1 MTRSTVARWENNS
14 RLPDA
19 AMILRLSRCLD
30 TDVNTLLSAVL
41 DSDDAPN
48 VILVDDRKIFLSGA
62 LPILEEVM
70 PNAIITGFT
79 RPSEAIEYARANRIA
94 MAFLDIEMPS
104 KDGLA
109 LAKEIK
115 DIRPMTNIVIITAF
129 PEYALEAYKLYVSD
143 YVLKPVTHVDLKNA
157 LSNLR
162 NPIKEKRKGLYVRC
176 FGNFAVFY
184 DARPLSFGRAKTKE
198 MFAYL
203 IDRKGAE
210 CTNAQLRAVLWGD
223 HVSDDDRQRHY
234 FSQITYELRAKLDEL
249 GLADIYIQSRNSYAI
264 VPDKIPCDYYEAL
277 ESKDFAGFE
286 GEYMAQ
292 YEWAEFRIG
301 NISKR

>member
-1 MTRSTVARWENNS
+1 MDILIVDNEKTALKQVSRVLRSVAS
-14 RLPDA
+14 D
-19 AMILRLSRCLD
+19 AMIKKTSDVDDALRLCRE
-30 TDVNTLLSAVL
+30 TAFDV
-41 DSDDAPN
+41 
-48 VILVDDRKIFLSGA
+48 
-62 LPILEEVM
+62 
-70 PNAIITGFT
+70 
-79 RPSEAIEYARANRIA
+79 
-94 MAFLDIEMPS
+94 AFLDIEMPS
-104 KDGLA
+104 KDGLT

-143 YVLKPVTHVDLKNA
+143 YVLKPVTHEDLKNA

-162 NPIKEKRKGLYVRC
+162 NPIREKRKGLYVRC
-176 FGNFAVFY
+176 FGDFAVFY

-210 CTNAQLRAVLWGD
+210 CTNAQIRAVLWRD
-223 HVSDDDRQRHY
+223 HVSDDDKQRHY
-234 FSQITYELRAKLDEL
+234 FAQITYELRAKLGEW
-249 GLADIYIQSRNSYAI
+249 GLADIYIQSRDSYAI

-277 ESKDFAGFE
+277 QSKDFEGFE

>member
-1 MTRSTVARWENNS
+1 MDVLIVDNERTALKQVSRVLRSVAS
-14 RLPDA
+14 DA
-19 AMILRLSRCLD
+19 VIKKTSDAYDALRLCRE
-30 TDVNTLLSAVL
+30 TAFDV
-41 DSDDAPN
+41 
-48 VILVDDRKIFLSGA
+48 
-62 LPILEEVM
+62 
-70 PNAIITGFT
+70 
-79 RPSEAIEYARANRIA
+79 
-94 MAFLDIEMPS
+94 AFLDIEMPS

-176 FGNFAVFY
+176 FGNFDVFY
-184 DARPLSFGRAKTKE
+184 DGKPVYFGRTKTKE

-223 HVSDDDRQRHY
+223 HVNDDDRQRHY
-234 FSQITYELRAKLDEL
+234 FAQITYELRAKLTEL
-249 GLADIYIQSRNSYAI
+249 GLVDIYIHSRNSYAI
-264 VPDKIPCDYYEAL
+264 VPGKIPCDYYEAL
-277 ESKDFAGFE
+277 QSKDFERFE

-292 YEWAEFRIG
+292 YDWAEFRIG